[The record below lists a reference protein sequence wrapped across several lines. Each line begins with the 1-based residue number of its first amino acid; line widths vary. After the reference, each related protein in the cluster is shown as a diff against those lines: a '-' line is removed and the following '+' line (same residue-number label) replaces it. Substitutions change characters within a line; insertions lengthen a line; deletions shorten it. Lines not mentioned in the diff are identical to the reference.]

1 MNWFNNERLKCLL
14 TFPVESLSL
23 LNDGEKFLDE
33 EWADFASEMYSKGH
47 SFFVYTSDSVD
58 SLASCCRLRNGITE
72 NQFSYTLGAG
82 GIATGSKCVVTMD
95 LNRLVQNLYAE
106 LVYVDSNITS
116 TMTMSDW
123 FDVISAAV
131 DKQVKKI
138 HKYLLAFNEN
148 LLALRNKHMIT
159 IYDAGF
165 ISPEKQYLTVGI
177 NGFTE
182 AAEYLGIDIK
192 DSDTYQMFAEAVLKP
207 IYNANK
213 AAKTK
218 DIMFNTEMVPA
229 ENLGVKFAKW
239 DKKAGFKVPR
249 DCYNSYFYLVE
260 DTTLTPFDKLK
271 LHGKAYTQYLDGGSA
286 CHINLEEHL
295 TKAQYRRVLNH
306 AIKTGC
312 NYFTFNIP
320 NTICNDCGYISKH
333 KLNKCP
339 KCGSE
344 NLDYAT
350 RVNNCAY
357 YR

>member
-1 MNWFNNERLKCLL
+1 MNWFNNERLKHIL

-47 SFFVYTSDSVD
+47 SFFTYTSDSVD

-95 LNRLVQNLYAE
+95 LNRLVQNLHAE

-123 FDVISAAV
+123 FDVISVAV

-148 LLALRNKHMIT
+148 LLDLRNKHMIT

-177 NGFTE
+177 NGVTE
-182 AAEYLGIDIK
+182 AAEYLGLTIDPLDDGYK
-192 DSDTYQMFAEAVLKP
+192 AFAEAVLKP
-207 IYNANK
+207 IYEANK
-213 AAKTK
+213 AARTK
-218 DIMFNTEMVPA
+218 DIMFNTEMVPKVC
-229 ENLGVKFAKW
+229 GHVKPLLI
-239 DKKAGFKVPR
+239 D
-249 DCYNSYFYLVE
+249 
-260 DTTLTPFDKLK
+260 
-271 LHGKAYTQYLDGGSA
+271 LDG
-286 CHINLEEHL
+286 EY
-295 TKAQYRRVLNH
+295 TP
-306 AIKTGC
+306 TGR
-312 NYFTFNIP
+312 
-320 NTICNDCGYISKH
+320 K
-333 KLNKCP
+333 
-339 KCGSE
+339 
-344 NLDYAT
+344 
-350 RVNNCAY
+350 RNCSV
-357 YR
+357 RD